1 MIVETSSKLRF
12 AAIGDVCVDV
22 ASEMSVFSAGLAET
36 HYLVWLK
43 WSQQKLS
50 RKALE
55 SNHRIK
61 YTCVGFSFWCRNPML
76 RFGVLPSVDVA
87 CEE

>member
-12 AAIGDVCVDV
+12 AAIDVCVDV
-22 ASEMSVFSAGLAET
+22 ASEMSVCSAGLAET

-55 SNHRIK
+55 SNNRIK
-61 YTCVGFSFWCRNPML
+61 Y
-76 RFGVLPSVDVA
+76 A
-87 CEE
+87 CTDIEKYVHGHITDCGTFNFQS